1 MGKKILNYEICKN
14 KALNCKDRK
23 EFWDKESKA
32 ALLSKKNG
40 WIDEWFPPIERKERG
55 YWTKE
60 RCIEES
66 KKYSTRNEFDKK
78 CRGAYSASSKNGWL
92 DKFVWLRKN
101 PNVFGK
107 MDCVYAYIFEEYKTV
122 YIGRTIRKEERDK
135 EHIFDIKKDSVAK
148 FAKDNN
154 ISVPRMKIIED
165 NLTLEEGKER
175 EKFWIEEYKKN
186 GFTLLNKTNGGES
199 GKIGGYWTYE
209 KCEKI
214 AKKYKTLAEFAKKD
228 YMASQAAYRH
238 KWIKKFDWLEQN
250 KRVYKI
256 KPIIYKN
263 KEICTKDEIT
273 KEMCFEKA
281 LQCKTMKEFKMKYYT
296 LCKIA
301 KNNNWDDEYIWFKT
315 QKANNYWTYEKCTEI
330 AKRYKTKKEFHEEYP
345 YLYEISQKNKWLETY
360 TWLLQKNKPNGYWTY
375 EKCYEEAKKYATFNE
390 FRRNKSG
397 AAYRARVNGWVKNY
411 TWFNLKNK

>member
-1 MGKKILNYEICKN
+1 MGKKKLNYEICKS

-23 EFWDKESKA
+23 EFWNKETKA
-32 ALLSKKNG
+32 ALLSRKNG
-40 WIDEWFPPIERKERG
+40 WIDEWFPPIKRKERN

-66 KKYSTRNEFDKK
+66 KKYSSRKEFDNG
-78 CRGAYSASSKNGWL
+78 CRGAYSASNKNGWL
-92 DKFVWLRKN
+92 DEFVWLRKN
-101 PNVFGK
+101 ANAFGK
-107 MDCVYAYIFEEYKTV
+107 IDCVYAYVFEEYKTV
-122 YIGRTIRKEERDK
+122 YVGRTIRKEERDK
-135 EHIFDIKKDSVAK
+135 EHIFGIKKDSVAN
-148 FAKDNN
+148 FAKNNN
-154 ISVPRMKIIED
+154 ISVPIMRIIED
-165 NLTLEEGKER
+165 NLTLEEGKEK

-199 GKIGGYWTYE
+199 GKIGSYWTYE

-214 AKKYKTLAEFAKKD
+214 AKKYKTLAEFVKKD
-228 YMASQAAYRH
+228 YMASQAAYRY
-238 KWIKKFDWLEQN
+238 KWIKKFNWLEQN
-250 KRVYKI
+250 KRTYKI
-256 KPIIYKN
+256 KPIMYDS

-281 LQCKTMKEFKMKYYT
+281 LQCKTMKEFKTKYYT

-301 KNNNWDDEYIWFKT
+301 KNNNWDDDYIWFKT

-330 AKRYKTKKEFHEEYP
+330 AKKYKTKKEFHKNYP

-360 TWLLQKNKPNGYWTY
+360 TWLLQRNKPNGYWTY
-375 EKCYEEAKKYATFNE
+375 EKCYEEAKKYKTFNE
-390 FRRNKSG
+390 FKRNESG